1 MIKVLQLTC
10 TLNSGSVGRIAED
23 IGRLANQNGFDSY
36 FGYGSKRNESQL
48 KAIQVGSNFDMY
60 IHAIESRLFDNHG
73 FSSKYATLKFIE
85 KVKEINPDIIHLHN
99 AHGYYINI
107 EVLFN
112 YIRERNIQ
120 LVWTLHDCWPLTGHC
135 SFFDMANCE
144 KWKKQCHNCPNTHK
158 YPASLFFDFSTRN
171 YELKKAL
178 FSNLKN
184 VTIVTPSVWL
194 SKIVKQS
201 FLSNY
206 LVEVINNGIDLN
218 AFKPMDTL
226 VVEQKYSLKNKKV
239 ILGVASVWDK
249 RKGLADFIELSKL
262 ISSEKLII
270 LVGLNKSQQKNLP
283 SNIIGIAR
291 TENLNEL
298 ATLYSFASVFVNPTY
313 VDNFPT
319 TNLEALACGT
329 PVITY
334 NTGGSPESVSEDT
347 GFIVEKGDINTLLER
362 INQILSV
369 DKKKYSL
376 ICRERAEQLYDKN
389 QKFLEYIHIYKQK
402 LNLSE

>member
-23 IGRLANQNGFDSY
+23 IGRLANLNGFDSY

-48 KAIQVGSNFDMY
+48 KTIQIGSNFDMY
-60 IHAIESRLFDNHG
+60 VHAIESRLFDNHG
-73 FSSKYATLKFIE
+73 FSSKSATLKFIE
-85 KVKEINPDIIHLHN
+85 KIKEINPDIIHLHN

-107 EVLFN
+107 EALFN

-120 LVWTLHDCWPLTGHC
+120 VVWTLHDCWPLTGHC

-144 KWKKQCHNCPNTHK
+144 KWKTQCHNCPNTHK

-178 FSNLKN
+178 FSNLNN

-194 SKIVKQS
+194 SDIVKRS

-206 LVEVINNGIDLN
+206 PVEVINNGIDLN

-226 VVEQKYSLKNKKV
+226 SVEQKYNLKNKKV

-291 TENLNEL
+291 TENLSEL
-298 ATLYSFASVFVNPTY
+298 ATLYSYASVFVNPTY

-319 TNLEALACGT
+319 TNIEALACGT

-334 NTGGSPESVSEDT
+334 NTGGSPESVSKAT
-347 GFIVEKGDINTLLER
+347 GFIVEKGDINILLER
-362 INQILSV
+362 INLILSV
-369 DKKKYSL
+369 DKEIYSL
-376 ICRERAEQLYDKN
+376 ACRERAERHYDKN
-389 QKFLEYIHIYKQK
+389 QKYVEYIQIYK
-402 LNLSE
+402 NMI